1 MIYLASLVEETKDK
15 VEGYKIIHTKRELDA
30 IVVNTR
36 EFNKVIIRP
45 DFAHEFFTPTGLTE
59 YIANVKSFNYNV
71 NIVLDFENN
80 SESRSTM
87 ITKISECRNIYELNM
102 LQNAHE
108 KEFMDTLQYLIKRD
122 TDDYNQMLLYSSQV
136 SRLQSIVEGLKA
148 ELDEKD
154 KVIEMEAENKLS
166 YQSKFHALVSRINYQ
181 YNVTVDKNKLFH
193 VDQNSYDKVLY
204 IKEITRVQYVD
215 SLIYYLKEICRIMF
229 SMPTRILVI
238 ESYYANGKI
247 HLYPN
252 LVPHHELTERDV
264 ISGDVLM
271 LGMQP
276 NIMQDILKNSS
287 NISLL
292 IILDRSGYSVP
303 HLSGENV
310 EVMYTVSDIKD
321 LPDNIPL
328 GRVISYSDK
337 TQYIKYIK
345 DFDKIDA
352 SAKISEYSSMQIV
365 KNIMNLLIKK

>member
-1 MIYLASLVEETKDK
+1 MIYLASLEEETKDK
-15 VEGYKIIHTKRELDA
+15 IAGYKIIHTKRELDA
-30 IVVNTR
+30 IIINTK

-45 DFAHEFFTPTGLTE
+45 DFAHEFFTPTGLIE

-71 NIVLDFENN
+71 NLVLDFKNN
-80 SESRSTM
+80 DESRSTM
-87 ITKISECRNIYELNM
+87 ITKISECRNVYELNM

-108 KEFMDTLQYLIKRD
+108 KEFMDTLRYLINRD
-122 TDDYNQMLLYSSQV
+122 TDEYNQMLLYSSQV
-136 SRLQSIVEGLKA
+136 SRLQSVIEGLKA
-148 ELDEKD
+148 ELDKKD
-154 KVIEMEAENKLS
+154 KVIDMEAENKLA

-181 YNVTVDKNKLFH
+181 YNITVDKNKLFN
-193 VDQNSYDKVLY
+193 VDSNMYDKVLY

-215 SLIYYLKEICRIMF
+215 SLVYYLKEICRIML

-238 ESYYANGKI
+238 EGYYANSKI
-247 HLYPN
+247 PLYPN

-264 ISGDVLM
+264 ISGDILM

-292 IILDRSGYSVP
+292 IILDRAGYSVP

-310 EVMYTVSDIKD
+310 EVLYTVSDLKD
-321 LPDNIPL
+321 LPEGIPL
-328 GRVISYSDK
+328 GRAISYSDK

-345 DFDKIDA
+345 DFDSIDA
-352 SAKISEYSSMQIV
+352 SAKISEYSSMPIV
-365 KNIMNLLIKK
+365 KNIMNMLIKK

>member
-193 VDQNSYDKVLY
+193 VDQNSFDKVLY